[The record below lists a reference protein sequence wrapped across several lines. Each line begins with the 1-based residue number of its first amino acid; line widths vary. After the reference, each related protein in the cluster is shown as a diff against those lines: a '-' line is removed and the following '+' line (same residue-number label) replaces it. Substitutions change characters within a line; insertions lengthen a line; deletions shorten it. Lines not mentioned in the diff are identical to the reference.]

1 MYLCIYRQTDRQPGR
16 QADRKTDRYIYVY
29 IYIDI
34 DIDIY
39 IYIYIIYMEYPTYL
53 YIYTC
58 IWYYRS
64 YPRVNVHIDV
74 QNPWFPIRKA
84 PFRSRQSSSSSEAT
98 AAAGTLPGH
107 LGLCQAP
114 NFATQKKVK
123 SSPMKNR

>member
-1 MYLCIYRQTDRQPGR
+1 MYVCMYIQTDSQAGR
-16 QADRKTDRYIYVY
+16 QADRKTDTYIYTY
-29 IYIDI
+29 IYIY
-34 DIDIY
+34 IDIY
-39 IYIYIIYMEYPTYL
+39 IYIYIIYIYGISHL
-53 YIYTC
+53 YIY
-58 IWYYRS
+58 IHAYGIYRS

>member
-1 MYLCIYRQTDRQPGR
+1 MYVCIYVYTDRQTARQAGR
-16 QADRKTDRYIYVY
+16 QKDRQIHIHIHRHRHIHIHIHYIYG
-29 IYIDI
+29 ISHLFI
-34 DIDIY
+34 
-39 IYIYIIYMEYPTYL
+39 

>member
-1 MYLCIYRQTDRQPGR
+1 MYVCMYLCIYRQTARQAGRQKDRQIHIHIHR
-16 QADRKTDRYIYVY
+16 HRHIHIHIHYIYG
-29 IYIDI
+29 ISH
-34 DIDIY
+34 
-39 IYIYIIYMEYPTYL
+39 L